1 MPLSD
6 LEKPPA
12 TVDNRRWV
20 VLGVLCASL
29 LLIGM
34 DVTVLHVAAPSLTV
48 ALNPSATQLLWIVDA
63 YALTVA
69 ASLVTA
75 GTLADRF
82 GRKRMLLSGFLMFA
96 LASAAAAFAPTPGLL
111 IGARAALGVGGAMV
125 MAATVA
131 TIRVVFTAGRER
143 ALAIG
148 AWTASYSVGTAVGP
162 IVGGALLERYWW
174 GSVFLVNLPVA
185 AVAVALG
192 AWLIPESRSS
202 RPKRW
207 DAGSAALS
215 VAGLAGFVYT
225 VKRLGEDGLAQ
236 PTTAAVGLVAAG
248 LLVWFVRRQRR
259 PEPLLDLTLLANRRV
274 STATI
279 VVLACFASYI
289 GLLFFLTQLLQL
301 VAGYSPLRTGFALL
315 PLAVANAAGSVFAPR
330 LAARWGERR
339 CVTGGLG
346 LCSLAMAVVAVP
358 AVLDGRWGYAP
369 LGGVLV
375 LVGLGTGVVITLASD
390 LITSGGRADQAGEAA
405 AIQETS
411 FELGAGLGIAVL
423 GTVLAATYRANLALP
438 PQLPD
443 GAARESL
450 AAAVHQSGGLDA
462 STAEALVETARGAFV
477 TGLSAAAVSAA
488 ALLLAAA
495 VMTAIRLR
503 TTPGHRNLRM

>member
-1 MPLSD
+1 MTSTA
-6 LEKPPA
+6 PA
-12 TVDNRRWV
+12 QRPGPDTVGGRQWT

-48 ALNPSATQLLWIVDA
+48 ALRPSATQLLWIVDA

-75 GTLADRF
+75 GTLADRL
-82 GRKRMLLSGFLMFA
+82 GRRRMLLAGFLVFA
-96 LASAAAAFAPTPGLL
+96 LASVGAAFAPTPGLL

-131 TIRVVFTAGRER
+131 IIRVVFTGGRER

-148 AWTASYSVGTAVGP
+148 AWTASYSVGTAMGP
-162 IVGGALLERYWW
+162 IVGGAMLERYWW
-174 GSVFLVNLPVA
+174 GSVFLLNLPVA
-185 AVAVALG
+185 AAAVALG
-192 AWLIPESRSS
+192 AWLIPESRSA

-207 DAGSAALS
+207 DAASAALS
-215 VAGLAGFVYT
+215 VAGLAGLVYT
-225 VKRLGEDGLAQ
+225 IKRVGEDGLAR
-236 PTTAAVGLVAAG
+236 PATAVFGAVAAG
-248 LLVWFVRRQRR
+248 LLVWFVRRQRHR
-259 PEPLLDLTLLANRRV
+259 PEPLLDLALLATRRV
-274 STATI
+274 STATV

-301 VAGYSPLRTGFALL
+301 VAGHSPLRAGFALL
-315 PLAVANAAGSVFAPR
+315 PLAVANAAGSVLAPR
-330 LAARWGERR
+330 LAARLGDRL

-346 LCSLAMAVVAVP
+346 LCAFAMAALATP

-369 LGGVLV
+369 LGAALI

-390 LITSGGRADQAGEAA
+390 VITSGGRADQAGEAA

-423 GTVLAATYRANLALP
+423 GTVLAAAYRADLALP
-438 PQLPD
+438 PQLPEAD
-443 GAARESL
+443 ASAVRESL
-450 AAAVHQSGGLDA
+450 AAAVHHSSGLGAPAAAALR
-462 STAEALVETARGAFV
+462 EAARAAFV
-477 TGLSAAAVSAA
+477 TGLGAAALSAA

-495 VMTAIRLR
+495 VMAAVRLR
-503 TTPGHRNLRM
+503 DPR